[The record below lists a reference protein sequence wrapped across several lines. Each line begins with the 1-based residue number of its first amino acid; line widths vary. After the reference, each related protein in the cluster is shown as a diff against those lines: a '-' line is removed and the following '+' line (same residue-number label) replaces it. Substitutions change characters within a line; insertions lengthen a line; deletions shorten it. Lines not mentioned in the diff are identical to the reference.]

1 MSTLCRAAAL
11 SVVLLLGLPSTTSGA
26 TQEAPFH
33 FEVKEGQNLNCFL
46 RDGKSAAHLVLRSG
60 QDPRI
65 LVAFPAGNSGVGLWF
80 QRQEAPAEWVV
91 DSLPE
96 ATDARDSA
104 GRPLYGIVFETS
116 IATKS
121 LAPKQAVLSSVR
133 VLRDYQTSGTVPDE
147 VVVRPA
153 ASGNTVAWSRN
164 RLDGAPGYRL
174 ALEVIDGTLR
184 ADGQISAGADGRIKL
199 RVTALTG
206 DVPLTPLSGTAL
218 LNGKEN
224 QDERARDT
232 LTFLSYKE
240 KFLAGSWRFDTYFGR
255 DTLMS
260 VRLLMPVLAPD
271 AIEAGLRAVLAR
283 LASDGEVAH
292 EESIGEFAVLSHKR
306 QDGTLSDTPIFDY
319 GMIDGNYLL
328 APVIAAYLLDNPEGK
343 NRASG
348 YLRDDVA
355 AYGGTRISAGRA
367 LMRNLRLVAASAANF
382 AADPR
387 YDNLISLKPGRTT
400 GQWRDSDDGIG
411 GGRYP
416 YDVNAVLV
424 PAALDATTRL
434 LESGLLDPFLAPGD
448 RKLLSRAAADAKIW
462 RKLAPSL
469 FNMTFD
475 NESARAAV
483 DSYARQ
489 IGVPAEDALTS
500 LGGNTVSFHAI
511 SLAASGKPVPIVNSD
526 EALELLFATP
536 APATLDRDVRSVI
549 RPFPLGLLTD
559 AGMVVAN
566 PVFADDGI
574 KAHFTNHAYHGTV
587 VWSWQQAL
595 FASGLERQ
603 LGRTDLRKPV
613 KEHLLTAQQTLWRAI
628 RATQSVRS
636 SELWSWRFEGGRY
649 RIVPFGSSGTDAD
662 ESNAAQLWSSVYL
675 AVKTPSSPRL
685 IENYPD
691 SAQAGPLAVLARYSD
706 VVIHDEMTFKLN
718 RESCLDPTQ
727 ERQ

>member
-11 SVVLLLGLPSTTSGA
+11 SVVLLLGLPSTSGA
-26 TQEAPFH
+26 KQEAPFH
-33 FEVKEGQNLNCFL
+33 FQVKEGQNLNYFL
-46 RDGKSAAHLVLRSG
+46 RDGKTAAHLVLRSG
-60 QDPRI
+60 QAPRI

-91 DSLPE
+91 DSPPA
-96 ATDARDSA
+96 ATDARDRA

-121 LAPKQAVLSSVR
+121 LTPKQAVLSSVR

-147 VVVRPA
+147 VVVRPT
-153 ASGNTVAWSRN
+153 ASGNTMTWSRN

-174 ALEVIDGTLR
+174 TLGIIDGTLR

-199 RVTALTG
+199 RVFALSG

-232 LTFLSYKE
+232 LTFLSYRE
-240 KFLAGSWRFDTYFGR
+240 KFLAGSWRFNTYFGR

-271 AIEAGLRAVLAR
+271 AIEAGLRSVLAR

-292 EESIGEFAVLSHKR
+292 EEAIGEFAVLSHKR
-306 QDGTLSDTPIFDY
+306 QDGTLGDTPIFDY

-328 APVIAAYLLDNPEGK
+328 APVIVAYLLDDPAAGK
-343 NRASG
+343 RASS

-355 AYGGTRISAGRA
+355 AYGGTRISAGLA
-367 LMRNLRLVAASAANF
+367 LLRNLRLVAASAANF

-387 YDNLISLKPGRTT
+387 YEHLISLKPGRAT

-424 PAALDATTRL
+424 PAALEATTRL

-448 RKLLSRAAADAKIW
+448 RKLLSHAAADAKIW
-462 RKLAPSL
+462 RKRAQSL
-469 FNMTFD
+469 FNMTIG

-489 IGVPAEDALTS
+489 IGVPAADALAS
-500 LGGNTVSFHAI
+500 LGGNTVGFHAI
-511 SLAASGKPVPIVNSD
+511 SLDASGKPVPIVNSD
-526 EALELLFATP
+526 ETLELLFATP
-536 APATLDRDVRSVI
+536 APATLDRDVESVI

-566 PVFADDGI
+566 PVFADAAI

-587 VWSWQQAL
+587 IWSWQQAL

-603 LGRTDLRKPV
+603 LERTDLPKPV
-613 KEHLLTAQQTLWRAI
+613 KQHLLIAQQTLWRAI

-636 SELWSWRFEGGRY
+636 SELWSWSFEADRY
-649 RIVPFGSSGTDAD
+649 RIAPFGSSGTDAD

-675 AVKTPSSPRL
+675 AVRAPSSSRL
-685 IENYPD
+685 IAINTYI
-691 SAQAGPLAVLARYSD
+691 SD
-706 VVIHDEMTFKLN
+706 
-718 RESCLDPTQ
+718 CLP
-727 ERQ
+727 